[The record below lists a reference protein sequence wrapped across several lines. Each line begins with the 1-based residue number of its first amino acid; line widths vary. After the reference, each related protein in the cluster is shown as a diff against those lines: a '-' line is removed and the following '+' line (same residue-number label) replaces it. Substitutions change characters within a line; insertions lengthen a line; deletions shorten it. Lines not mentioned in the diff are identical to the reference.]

1 MDDTCCCCNHK
12 HPVKFFRTNSWQQ
25 AAMSSHDTGR
35 FNHRTQRYISGSYD
49 VGPECFPIF
58 HGLSC
63 ILNPPPY
70 FMGWCFHRK
79 HVMRTSYIP
88 SWPNHWWTCHHRAF
102 VINKT
107 PNRHALSTL
116 SLPTTTKTT
125 GCQNHPLKIC
135 LDMPG
140 RRRTHFQACGNQ
152 HIDAAAIAR
161 TLCYSTRLRDNHVS
175 APTRVQQFH

>member
-107 PNRHALSTL
+107 PKPSC
-116 SLPTTTKTT
+116 TKHLEPS
-125 GCQNHPLKIC
+125 NHHQSDWVSKPSAE
-135 LDMPG
+135 DMPG
-140 RRRTHFQACGNQ
+140 YAWPQANALPGMWQPTYRC
-152 HIDAAAIAR
+152 
-161 TLCYSTRLRDNHVS
+161 CSYSEDPLL
-175 APTRVQQFH
+175 